1 MEEKIVKVL
10 ILLLLAI
17 NSAVDWRKREISLIS
32 LEVFG
37 VIGIGLNRW
46 RGYQSFMGAAGGA
59 GIGIVLLAAA
69 FFTKEAIGFGDGLL
83 ICVTGIYLGFWKNL
97 LLFFSS
103 LMLCSFFGLALF
115 LWGWFQGKDYRK
127 KRLPFLMFT
136 LPMGFYLAWM

>member
-1 MEEKIVKVL
+1 MSRYREKYH
-10 ILLLLAI
+10 
-17 NSAVDWRKREISLIS
+17 DRRKNLHFRQTIYT
-32 LEVFG
+32 VM
-37 VIGIGLNRW
+37 GI
-46 RGYQSFMGAAGGA
+46 
-59 GIGIVLLAAA
+59 
-69 FFTKEAIGFGDGLL
+69 FFIIA
-83 ICVTGIYLGFWKNL
+83 GIYLGVWKNL